1 MTIQVGRRIIFD
13 NTNGKIIFDMGE
25 MQGNVLPRENIGGL
39 DYIDLPFDQDSD
51 KFMRVKKYHIDV
63 NTKQVIFDELYP
75 AVETEEEKLR
85 REKAELENQLLLQ
98 TNKEVGGI
106 L

>member
-1 MTIQVGRRIIFD
+1 MGIQVGRRIIFD
-13 NTNGKIIFDMGE
+13 KTNGEVILDMGE
-25 MQGNVLPRENIGGL
+25 MQGDVIERKTYDGIS
-39 DYIDLPFDQDSD
+39 YVDLPYGHESD
-51 KFMRVKKYHIDV
+51 KFSRVKKWHIDV
-63 NTKQVIFDELYP
+63 NTGLPIFDELFEP
-75 AVETEEEKLR
+75 IETEEERLR